1 MDKIKPFIMDKDYD
15 YQNDSLFLYVSHDH
29 EYKESI
35 ELGAN
40 ITLDFDKHYV
50 PIALEILDAS
60 KVLGIEKFIFN
71 KGFKLNMEIGINE
84 VSISIKA
91 LFKVFKHY
99 AVSLELSD
107 KDKKFIKDN
116 HLDIPESNESHVI
129 RLLDV
134 EIHGNTETSEPIRA

>member
-15 YQNDSLFLYVSHDH
+15 YQNDSLFLYVSHDN

-35 ELGAN
+35 ELGEN
-40 ITLDFDKHYV
+40 IILDFDKHYV

-60 KVLGIEKFIFN
+60 KVLGIEKFILN

-91 LFKVFKHY
+91 LFKVFKHQKLID
-99 AVSLELSD
+99 APV
-107 KDKKFIKDN
+107 N
-116 HLDIPESNESHVI
+116 ATTTNDINIP
-129 RLLDV
+129 
-134 EIHGNTETSEPIRA
+134 TMQTSFALAAE